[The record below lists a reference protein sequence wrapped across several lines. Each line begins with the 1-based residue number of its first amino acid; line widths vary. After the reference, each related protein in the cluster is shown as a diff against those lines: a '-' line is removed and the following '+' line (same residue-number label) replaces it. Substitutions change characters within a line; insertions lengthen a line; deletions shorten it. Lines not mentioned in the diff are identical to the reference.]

1 MSISIESLREFGQSN
16 IESSRVDTLLPV
28 QFAPN
33 TETFRSFLKEYYEF
47 LNQKESPS
55 YVISRII
62 AEHDIDLVTDPLY
75 LDKITYEVARG
86 IPDSPYVQKV
96 FLLKR
101 LIEYYNI
108 RGSKESI
115 QFFFRVFFN
124 EAVDIYY
131 PWDNVLI
138 PSSGRWSFDTKI
150 LLVPYQGEGELL
162 TGSQLQQF
170 DGRGNSLAQVD
181 VKNFVQKFYKEKIF
195 YEVTLRGETFSGAL
209 VSGFPV
215 ISSDGKF
222 RANLVRTMTNLRVT
236 DSGQGYEIGDRV
248 FIDGIGNVTFVGLVE
263 KIGPNGEIQS
273 VSIKSYGQSSEV
285 HYEEGLTVN
294 DFTEDGVRVYVR
306 GYINDENQL
315 QVSRFNTEILFNIES
330 VENLNID
337 FSFYQNQWADVSG
350 FIDKSQNLIKVDNVI
365 TDDNLI
371 TYHDFEFYQ
380 TGQSLNFDN
389 EFRTLSNLVIESE
402 NGQGGSID
410 LRFGNLITTTGFYEN
425 QIGRTSSSTVI
436 QDSFF
441 YQTFSYV
448 IRSSFS
454 ISDWRSEFENLVH
467 PSGFIIFNE
476 IEDTSRFFLDLDLD
490 PELVVI
496 EDYQPPEIQ
505 ITETET
511 VETTLSVNL
520 QDYIKGN
527 YFADD
532 YFSKGFQ
539 TVSSGPSGS
548 QSTNVQKSNF

>member
-1 MSISIESLREFGQSN
+1 MSISIESLKEFEQSN

-138 PSSGRWSFDTKI
+138 PSSGRWSFETKI

-195 YEVTLRGETFSGAL
+195 YEVTLRAETLSGAL

-222 RANLVRTMTNLRVT
+222 RANLVRTMTDLRVT

-285 HYEEGLTVN
+285 HYEENLTVDN
-294 DFTEDGVRVYVR
+294 FTEDGARVYVR

-402 NGQGGSID
+402 NGQGAEID

-425 QIGRTSSSTVI
+425 QIGRTSSNTVI

-490 PELVVI
+490 SELVVI

-527 YFADD
+527 YFSDD